1 MIAVEKCAEIS
12 EYVLSLLDAS
22 IVSEMLAEHLA
33 LDDEEMI
40 DLQYAEALVW
50 WERDGRPLL
59 DSFVTNNAL
68 FLHFRQAIQNRF
80 GLEILSAKENAARK
94 KVLKGQVWL
103 PTFVGSC

>member
-1 MIAVEKCAEIS
+1 MIPVEKCAEIS

-68 FLHFRQAIQNRF
+68 FSPLRKTLRAKKCRKDRSGYQ
-80 GLEILSAKENAARK
+80 LS
-94 KVLKGQVWL
+94 
-103 PTFVGSC
+103 